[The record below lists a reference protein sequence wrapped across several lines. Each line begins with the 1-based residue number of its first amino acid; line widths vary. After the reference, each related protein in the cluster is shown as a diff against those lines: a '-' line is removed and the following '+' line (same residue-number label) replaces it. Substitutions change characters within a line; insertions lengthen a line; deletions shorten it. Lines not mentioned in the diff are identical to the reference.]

1 VYFYAMTLTPC
12 PAVIFDELPAQQIT
26 ELIGHLQ
33 DIFFFA
39 KDTEGRFIAGN
50 RNFLARFGFES
61 ADELLGQNDYDIFP
75 KRMADKFREDD
86 RQIMA
91 TNEPR
96 LGITELFP
104 NASGKPELYT
114 THKFPLHDRAG
125 RTVGVCGVIQS
136 LQRTQEYLR
145 PFIELED
152 AARHIRDHYADKLD
166 IQHLAQMSHLSVR
179 QFERRFG
186 QVFQV
191 SPRKYHMQT
200 RIVEASRLLRD
211 TRLSVSQIAQRVGF
225 YDHSAFARQFQSHMG
240 ESATSYRK
248 RLETQNH

>member
-1 VYFYAMTLTPC
+1 M
-12 PAVIFDELPAQQIT
+12 PASPPTVIFDDLPAQQIT

-39 KDTEGRFIAGN
+39 KDTDGRFIAGN
-50 RNFLARFGFES
+50 QNFLARFGFKS
-61 ADELLGQNDYDIFP
+61 VDEMIGQNDYDIFP
-75 KRMADKFREDD
+75 RRMADKFREDD
-86 RQIMA
+86 RKIMRTGQPKLDIA
-91 TNEPR
+91 
-96 LGITELFP
+96 ELFP

-114 THKFPLHDRAG
+114 THKFPLRDRAG
-125 RTVGVCGVIQS
+125 ATVGICGVIQS

-152 AARHIRDHYADKLD
+152 AAKHIRDHYADKLD
-166 IQHLAQMSHLSVR
+166 IQRLAQMSHLSVR
-179 QFERRFG
+179 QFERRFSR
-186 QVFQV
+186 VFQV

-211 TRLSVSQIAQRVGF
+211 TRLSISQIAQRVGF

-240 ESATSYRK
+240 ESATNYRK
-248 RLETQNH
+248 RLES